1 MCIYIEIHTC
11 IFARVCVYIYI
22 YIYYNMYIYGP
33 YLRVWSSGFNVG
45 LGLRVSGD
53 FGRRVGFV
61 ALQGV
66 PGLLFPKA
74 PCTHIVGT

>member
-1 MCIYIEIHTC
+1 MCIC
-11 IFARVCVYIYI
+11 ACVCVYKYI
-22 YIYYNMYIYGP
+22 YIILYNMYIYGP
-33 YLRVWSSGFNVG
+33 YLSVWTSGFNVG

-74 PCTHIVGT
+74 PCTHIVST